1 MKPVQHCLQKIIFD
15 PIRESSPLLSNAEAT
30 AFAKQFRGMQQPRLQ
45 QSPPLDGG
53 WTAWLQVSAA
63 FALYWNSL

>member
-30 AFAKQFRGMQQPRLQ
+30 AFAKQRNAATPPPAIPTSRRRVDSLAPGLRRLRPLLEQP
-45 QSPPLDGG
+45 
-53 WTAWLQVSAA
+53 VS
-63 FALYWNSL
+63 